1 MYPTQ
6 LKMQNNRLSHILK
19 VVLLLVWNK
28 TVFPFSPGKA
38 AWGVGHRQ
46 SATSPLGLFDKLFEE
61 EGPLGKGI
69 TVGKVQV
76 ALVASDRGKGSIFG
90 QLEELSRESN
100 EDQEELAYLARDVC
114 LALLRKSDDW
124 TAAHS
129 ESKWFKYDDAGKAES
144 QFNDWAN
151 AEALKFE
158 KEYIPSENDEEQ
170 GSSTMVVVSLII
182 EIEGDETK

>member
-1 MYPTQ
+1 MKAA
-6 LKMQNNRLSHILK
+6 LILLWSAS
-19 VVLLLVWNK
+19 VS
-28 TVFPFSPGKA
+28 PFSPQA

-46 SATSPLGLFDKLFEE
+46 SATHPLGLFDKMFEE

-76 ALVASDRGKGSIFG
+76 ALIASDRGKGSIFG

-100 EDQEELAYLARDVC
+100 DDQEELAYLARDVC

-158 KEYIPSENDEEQ
+158 KEYIPSEDDDEEK

>member
-1 MYPTQ
+1 MKNIKHVWKAAP
-6 LKMQNNRLSHILK
+6 LILWSAP
-19 VVLLLVWNK
+19 VSS
-28 TVFPFSPGKA
+28 FSPGTL
-38 AWGVGHRQ
+38 WGVGHRQ
-46 SATSPLGLFDKLFEE
+46 SATYPLGIFDKLFEE

-69 TVGKVQV
+69 TVGKVQI
-76 ALVASDRGKGSIFG
+76 ALIASDRGKGSIFG

-158 KEYIPSENDEEQ
+158 KEYIPSEDDEEK